1 MNESQPNLG
10 IAEICSISGMQLNN
24 YVSGNKFNNKILLA
38 GQHNLALSHNL
49 YVVLNHTAHALIIFF
64 SFF

>member
-24 YVSGNKFNNKILLA
+24 CVSGNKFNNKILLA

-49 YVVLNHTAHALIIFF
+49 YVVLNHTAQALIIVF